1 MKARLTPARVLDAL
15 RDPHYRTGYA
25 LVANTIAT
33 TAVGFFYWVAAA
45 HLYDR
50 QSLGRCSA
58 LVSALITILP
68 RFLPQAGRSAGR
80 LIAYGYGASSVAALA
95 AGAGFVTILP
105 RLSPQWQFLRT
116 SPSRL
121 KETVVRILASAS
133 AGDPDSRGTMPP
145 HAGRARLS
153 RSSRRAVAADF
164 DWQVPAL
171 IFQIGADPV
180 FSGPLGVV
188 RTLGRV
194 GVPVHAI
201 TESGVSPVGS
211 SRYCVQRFVWR
222 ATARDDPG
230 QLAADLCDVGRQI
243 GRRSVIIP
251 VDDESAV
258 LVAEYAAELSEHFLF
273 SRVRS
278 GLSRQLAS
286 KSCLDA
292 LCREHAVP
300 TPPTIVPASA
310 AEAAAF
316 AAEATFPI
324 VVKNAMVWDRGK
336 RNAVGVSPGASSSG
350 TRVLHRPGDLLN
362 LLPPDG
368 QEPSLII
375 QEHIPAEQS
384 EDWFVHLYCDANSD
398 CTLLFTGLKVRS
410 WPPTAGS
417 TACGYS
423 ISNPSLAE
431 MSERF
436 CKEIGYTG
444 IADLDWRLDLR
455 DGQYKLVDFNPRVG
469 NQFRLFETEA
479 GIDVVRALHLDLT
492 GRDVP
497 RGPQVGQRRIVVEH
511 IDIPARIAYRRLGQR
526 ATSAQPASTMKR
538 RGTTSTEFAWLA
550 VDDPLP
556 AIAVLTRVKSL
567 VKVVRRARLFPP
579 LPRATQRKQL
589 SAPVT
594 GGS

>member
-1 MKARLTPARVLDAL
+1 MRL
-15 RDPHYRTGYA
+15 
-25 LVANTIAT
+25 
-33 TAVGFFYWVAAA
+33 
-45 HLYDR
+45 
-50 QSLGRCSA
+50 
-58 LVSALITILP
+58 
-68 RFLPQAGRSAGR
+68 
-80 LIAYGYGASSVAALA
+80 
-95 AGAGFVTILP
+95 
-105 RLSPQWQFLRT
+105 
-116 SPSRL
+116 
-121 KETVVRILASAS
+121 LASAT
-133 AGDPDSRGTMPP
+133 AGDPASWGTRPHHARRIRLNPP
-145 HAGRARLS
+145 NQ
-153 RSSRRAVAADF
+153 RAVVADF
-164 DWQVPAL
+164 DRQVPTL

-211 SRYCVQRFVWR
+211 SRYCAGRFVWR

-230 QLAADLCDVGRQI
+230 QLAADLRDVGRQI
-243 GRRSVIIP
+243 GRPSVIVP

-258 LVAEYAAELSEHFLF
+258 LVAECAAELSDYFLF
-273 SRVRS
+273 SQMRS
-278 GLSRQLAS
+278 GLPRQLAS
-286 KSCLDA
+286 KSGLYR
-292 LCREHAVP
+292 LCQDYAVP
-300 TPPTIVPASA
+300 TPTTIDPASA

-316 AAEATFPI
+316 AAAATFPV
-324 VVKNAMVWDRGK
+324 VVKNAMVWDRGG

-350 TRVLHRPGDLLN
+350 TRVLYRSGDLLD

-368 QEPSLII
+368 GKPGLII
-375 QEHIPAEQS
+375 QEHIPAERS

-423 ISNPSLAE
+423 MSNPSLAE

-497 RGPQVGQRRIVVEH
+497 RGPQVCQRRIVVEH

-526 ATSAQPASTMKR
+526 ATSAQPTSLMKR
-538 RGTTSTEFAWLA
+538 RKTTLTEFAWLA
-550 VDDPLP
+550 ADDPLP
-556 AIAVLTRVKSL
+556 ALAVLTRVKSL

-579 LPRATQRKQL
+579 VPRATQPKRP
-589 SAPVT
+589 SAPAT
-594 GGS
+594 